1 MNWSKIQFTILI
13 NKVKCIT
20 LMQFSSLTTDTHHL
34 SPESTNTVPSSQT
47 WTEPK
52 IMQHWAFYSKHLSI
66 THRVWHNSRI
76 KSRKWSEMHL
86 LRYTLLAYV
95 IFVTSNMNILQPK
108 VSLLKDIT
116 LEYASSMK
124 SAGNVR
130 S

>member
-1 MNWSKIQFTILI
+1 
-13 NKVKCIT
+13 
-20 LMQFSSLTTDTHHL
+20 
-34 SPESTNTVPSSQT
+34 
-47 WTEPK
+47 
-52 IMQHWAFYSKHLSI
+52 
-66 THRVWHNSRI
+66 
-76 KSRKWSEMHL
+76 MHL